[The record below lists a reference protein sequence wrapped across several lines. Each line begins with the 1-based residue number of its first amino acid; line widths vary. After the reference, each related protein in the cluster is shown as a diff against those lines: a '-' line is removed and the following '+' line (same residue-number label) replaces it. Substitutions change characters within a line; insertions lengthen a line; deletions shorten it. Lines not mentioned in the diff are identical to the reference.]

1 MDARLEIIR
10 GRPRLIVDGESLPP
24 LAYSTSVLSEREIR
38 RFVDC
43 GVRVV
48 SFPAT
53 ADFHLYGLAKTV
65 WTGPDSYDFSE
76 LDARMDLVM
85 RAHPDALV
93 LLRVMTCSP
102 PWWDERYPA
111 DLVVWDDGST
121 DRPLLHGAMKS
132 RVASLASPRRR
143 ADMRRNVERL
153 VTHFEHGPHKHRIV
167 GYMINSGNSE
177 EWFHFGLMEGYLF
190 DYNPAMTRRF
200 REWLRDRYANDAE
213 LSRAWGRAV
222 ELCTAEIPGA
232 AARRSH
238 DGQGFRHPI
247 TQRDVVD
254 FARFFG
260 DLTAETISDLAATLK
275 KVVHGKKLFGT
286 FYGYMTELAY
296 HPDGI
301 QNSGHLGLAKI
312 LADRNVDF
320 LASPSSYARRMPASG
335 YSMSMVPS
343 ATLEAEKKVFFH
355 ENDLRTHVLFDD
367 AGYGRTDGGMF
378 GCALQRRELAHA
390 LVHGH
395 GMWWFDMTSGWYDDP
410 QLEASIRSAVAI
422 VGRAGDFSR
431 ESVAEIAL
439 VVDEESMPSVTMD
452 PARLVQLINQQCLEL
467 SRCGAPFDIVLLRD
481 LERLGP
487 RKLLLFPNLF
497 VVDEKKR
504 RALHDRIRAGETTAI
519 FVFAPGMIDDAT
531 IDIRNV
537 EKTVG
542 MRLDFPEAPRFLRA
556 AADIDGRSVV
566 FGTHF
571 WWGRAPIVADENAEP
586 IARSLEDGAVMAAQ
600 KSVDGMRIV
609 YSAAPALPGALLRKI
624 AKDAGCRLMSTTDD
638 AVYADNRFFA
648 LHARAAGKKRIR
660 LADDAILFDLLNNV
674 EIASRGGAFSFYA
687 ALGDTLLFFRG
698 SEGEWR
704 GGAETI
710 RTANPAT

>member
-1 MDARLEIIR
+1 MDARLEILR
-10 GRPRLIVDGESLPP
+10 GRPRLIVDGVSLPP
-24 LAYSTSVLSEREIR
+24 LAYSTSVLSEREVR

-43 GVRVV
+43 GVRVI

-76 LDARMDLVM
+76 LDARMDLVS

-111 DLVVWDDGST
+111 DLVHWDDGST
-121 DRPLLHGAMKS
+121 DRPLLHGALKA

-143 ADMRRNVERL
+143 ADMSRNVERL
-153 VTHFEHGPHKHRIV
+153 VTHLEHGPHKNRIV

-200 REWLRDRYANDAE
+200 RDWLKDRYETDDRLAN
-213 LSRAWGRAV
+213 AWGRAV
-222 ELCTAEIPGA
+222 DLRSAEIPGA
-232 AARRSH
+232 ATRRAH

-247 TQRDVVD
+247 AQRDVVD
-254 FARFFG
+254 FAQFFG

-275 KVVHGKKLFGT
+275 SVVRGKKLFGT

-367 AGYGRTDGGMF
+367 AGYGRTDSGVL

-410 QLEASIRSAVAI
+410 QLEETIRRAVAI
-422 VGRAGDFSR
+422 VDRAGAFER
-431 ESVAEIAL
+431 ESCAEIAL
-439 VVDEESMPSVTMD
+439 VVDEDSMPSVTMD

-467 SRCGAPFDIVLLRD
+467 SRCGAPFDVVLLRD
-481 LERLGP
+481 LERLGN

-497 VVDEKKR
+497 LVDEKKR
-504 RALHDRIRAGETTAI
+504 RFLHDRIRSTGATAV
-519 FVFAPGMIDDAT
+519 FLFAPGMIDGVT
-531 IDIRNV
+531 IDVKNV
-537 EKTVG
+537 EKTVKIG
-542 MRLDFPEAPRFLRA
+542 LQYPEAARFMRA
-556 AADIDGRSVV
+556 VATVDGRPLT

-571 WWGRAPIVADENAEP
+571 WWGRAPIVADEEAVP
-586 IARSLEDGAVMAAQ
+586 IARSAEDGAVMTA
-600 KSVDGMRIV
+600 KKTVDGMSIV
-609 YSAAPALPGALLRKI
+609 FSAAPALPGALLRKI
-624 AKDAGCRLMSTTDD
+624 ANDAGCRLFLSTDD

-648 LHARAAGKKRIR
+648 LHARTAGKKRIVSPKDSV
-660 LADDAILFDLLNNV
+660 LYDLV
-674 EIASRGGAFSFYA
+674 HFIEIIGKEGVFSVYA

-698 SEGEWR
+698 TAEEW
-704 GGAETI
+704 GAADAVK
-710 RTANPAT
+710 TANPAT